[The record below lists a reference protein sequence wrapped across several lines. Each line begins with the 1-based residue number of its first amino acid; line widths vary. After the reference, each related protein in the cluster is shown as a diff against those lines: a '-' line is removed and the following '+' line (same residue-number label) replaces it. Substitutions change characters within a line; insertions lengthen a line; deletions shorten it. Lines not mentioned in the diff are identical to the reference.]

1 MALADVLLQVKADTN
16 QARQEL
22 NKFASDLNNLAK
34 GLKTVFSDVINV
46 KLVTPKADIEAIKQV
61 QIKANN
67 EVIQATKTGIIEVT
81 NVQKQL
87 NQEIKDIKKKYNQ
100 EEKDFNEKVAN
111 DIKAVKKN
119 VAKELQDDVINKIK
133 ESQKEQLKVIGSKRE
148 AEIKQ
153 INELKELNL
162 QALKIQA
169 EQKKQEENKVSQFQK
184 TLALDLKKTNE
195 KDNAD
200 KKALD
205 EKRLNEQKALEIKLT
220 NELKALNAQV
230 KKENSELAKKLEA
243 DIAQAQKNQI
253 AIKKQLEDKARQD
266 KSIADKKQQ
275 DEIDFYVKEGLKT
288 KKQLEEKA
296 RLEKLDAEKKALE
309 QQKEAERR
317 AAQPEKDYKANL
329 SEQRQALAEAN
340 SIIHGFKN
348 ALNGLQNA
356 FSLFIVD
363 NPFIEFSKEFE
374 KNMYNMNSIALETTE
389 NFNKLKSEIIGI
401 AKEAQYSSLAGLSDS
416 LYQAVSS
423 GFKGSDATKLV
434 AVAEEGAIAG
444 LTDNK
449 LVLEALTAVIHTYGL
464 TVDDAAKIN
473 NIFLKTVQDG
483 VITMPQLTRYIGQAT
498 TLAPE
503 LKINLQ
509 SVTSALAAMTLQ
521 GLSAAESTT
530 ALNQIFKTFLD
541 PSKEASIYAKELGV
555 NLSATAFEGRNLA
568 EVIIELTSKADMDVL
583 GKIFGNQRAIK
594 GFFKLAKEDGQ
605 AFKDLYDRQMNNVV
619 DNVKLAKEEQEKS
632 FIRMLGQFGTAFS
645 IAMQEVGQMF
655 ADGLMPILETLKSF
669 IDAWNDI
676 EESGGFFSL
685 LKEIIKNLVIFNFT
699 VGVTLSVLGSL
710 ALLFG
715 TLYVAW
721 NKFVVGAT
729 VGTLALPGAGQAILI
744 FIGIAMGISTAIA
757 LWKEFWEWVEHKP
770 EMDEQLT
777 DNLTAQANILQDIIR
792 LEKERIEL
800 QKQGKNLP
808 EEKAKQLK
816 DSYLLASATST
827 SSYFKSKMKGKEA
840 SFDSETQKLAD
851 DEKANLESL
860 NKKIEAYKN
869 YVTDIESIKSQYT
882 KSLNEAEKA
891 EIIKANLRWDNNKK
905 TLEDA
910 SSSINLTD
918 EQRYENDELLSK
930 LEEARQADLEKIR
943 NDYREKEKQADDKI
957 QADKKKLK
965 DDALKS
971 LIKNENEKIN
981 AIKISIEKIKQY
993 NEENSL
999 SKQKSNNFL
1008 AQGFK
1013 LEGTLYKGNIALAK
1027 QYRDTSKAIADG
1039 FGDIPEVK
1047 EAINQAEVVET
1058 GIAKDKEET
1067 RKLDIEDTIKAIKIK
1082 HELKTKSDK
1091 EDAKALKEVE
1101 AKTIKDSIILNRKY
1115 VSDLNKILEGKS
1127 GVKLTGRDEAQ
1138 IKKIEAE
1145 KIRIQDEIDAS
1156 ELAFNEL
1163 EKKQKIDDIKLNY
1176 QQENDIINR
1185 LEKEKT
1191 ITIIEANR
1199 LRLKT
1204 IEKQI
1209 IDSEEKIGNLVE
1221 NNQAEFNGI
1230 QSEAYKTE
1238 LAELYKLGQAKKDLE
1253 FSINDE
1259 ITKSIINT
1267 NTKRI
1272 EIEKAGINELI
1283 SLYTKAMNEIETF
1296 GNNLM
1301 NSNNGLVSTF
1311 GSLVSI
1317 IGKSNKQAVDLYS
1330 TLSTLPNI
1338 ESLKDADAG
1347 FSVANLDNEF
1357 KTLSAVAPVVL
1368 QQIGNSLIINIENT
1382 TLFSEKVKQLN
1393 NILANNSINSK
1404 EAQTSLKG
1412 INESISDNMK
1422 AIPGFGDMLSKL
1434 TRQVTNFLGVTDSE
1448 KTKAKNKTMLDLEYQ
1463 LLSDRLKINNEYIS
1477 NARLV
1482 LDKEFIQKKESLK
1495 KQGLEVE
1502 EFNAR
1507 LELLELEYYANS
1519 YKIKNEQEQK
1529 LISLTDEY
1537 QKLTLSMND
1546 SYFNKL
1552 EASNLEYIADEYEI
1566 WSQRIDGLISLAE
1579 AEQQIL
1585 NAQLAKEIR
1594 DNQIIQ
1600 AEKVK
1605 EYNII
1610 FELEKAKLNV
1620 QEDNLNKSLELAS
1633 LEREKKLWELNQ
1645 EYLQKAITEAQGEK
1659 KLKTINL
1666 EYNSEIEKINKESK
1680 KKIQDI
1686 NEKNYKEELK
1696 IIDKVYGEKRKKLQQ
1711 EVDKETDIIKKAQ
1724 DERLKLQENREID
1737 QARKEKLYNAFT
1749 TDLAK
1754 KKSILTASF
1763 YTMNEEEASKGNVK
1777 ILDADGLEKQFKGF
1791 ETVRNAVLNDF
1802 ETTSMTV
1809 DERNK
1814 QLTQNALE
1822 AFSYYQNLLNLETD
1836 PNKRVAIQETLNKYQ
1851 KDYYE
1856 YSTDKEKDK
1865 IDEEEKQASKRLDM
1879 KQKEL
1884 DTAYD
1889 LEQEQ
1894 INNLNKLYLDSANV
1908 YKTAFVEASREWLA
1922 GVKNGLLSND
1932 LQAQSEVIQ
1941 AANNLFQNKTEAQKY
1956 IGSSSTNSSYPSAYT
1971 TSNYPSTN
1979 TTSST
1984 PTSSGTSSTSTN
1996 VTIPSYTLS
2005 SLDTDQRKALL
2016 IKYLAQ
2022 NDPTHTEQYYFD
2034 KYFYYDLPTL
2044 KSIVQERG
2052 VSYLIP
2058 QFDQFKD
2065 GGVANKPSI
2074 FGEAGAEAAFNY
2086 PQMVRMY
2093 DYIIKTTGN
2102 PINNSSTVI
2111 NMGGI
2116 HIQGT
2121 NLADAE
2127 LVASAVNREFRN
2139 FENNIRRSK

>member
-46 KLVTPKADIEAIKQV
+46 KIVTPKAAIQETKEATIKADKETKEAEKKAIKENKELE
-61 QIKANN
+61 KAENKKVAD
-67 EVIQATKTGIIEVT
+67 E
-81 NVQKQL
+81 
-87 NQEIKDIKKKYNQ
+87 KKKADK
-100 EEKDFNEKVAN
+100 E
-111 DIKAVKKN
+111 
-119 VAKELQDDVINKIK
+119 AKELEKK
-133 ESQKEQLKVIGSKRE
+133 LLLEAKE
-148 AEIKQ
+148 AEKKF
-153 INELKELNL
+153 NKEVNEAKKLADKELKELDKK
-162 QALKIQA
+162 AKEELK
-169 EQKKQEENKVSQFQK
+169 ELEKKQKVEIAQFQK
-184 TLALDLKKTNE
+184 TLALDLKKTSIQ
-195 KDNAD
+195 DSID
-200 KKALD
+200 KKQLD
-205 EKRLNEQKALEIKLT
+205 EKRLNEQKALEIKLS
-220 NELKALNAQV
+220 NELKSLNEKA
-230 KKENSELAKKLEA
+230 KKENSELSKKLEA

-253 AIKKQLEDKARQD
+253 AI
-266 KSIADKKQQ
+266 
-275 DEIDFYVKEGLKT
+275 

-329 SEQRQALAEAN
+329 SEQRQVIAEIN
-340 SIIHGFKN
+340 SLVHGFKN
-348 ALNGLQNA
+348 AINA
-356 FSLFIVD
+356 FFTAIGSIVTD
-363 NPFIEFSKEFE
+363 NPFIAFSREFE
-374 KNMYNMNSIALETTE
+374 KNMYNMQSIALESTD
-389 NFNKLKSEIIGI
+389 NFKMLGKAIIDI
-401 AKEAQYSSLAGLSDS
+401 AKTNQYSGLVSLSDS
-416 LYQAVSS
+416 LYQAYSA
-423 GFKGSDATKLV
+423 GFKLADALTLV
-434 AVAEEGAIAG
+434 SEADRGALAG
-444 LTDNK
+444 LTDSK
-449 LVLEALTAVIHTYGL
+449 TVLDALVSVIHAYGL
-464 TVDDAAKIN
+464 NVGDASRIN

-483 VITMPQLTRYIGQAT
+483 IITMPQLTKYIGQAVT
-498 TLAPE
+498 IAPE
-503 LKINLQ
+503 LKLNLENITAAY
-509 SVTSALAAMTLQ
+509 VAMTRQ
-521 GLSAAESTT
+521 GLNAAETTT
-530 ALNQIFKTFLD
+530 AINSVLKTFLD
-541 PSKEASIYAKELGV
+541 PSKEAASYAKELGV
-555 NLSATAFEGRNLA
+555 NLSSTAFEGRNFA
-568 EVIIELTSKADMDVL
+568 QVISEIASKADEDL
-583 GKIFGNQRAIK
+583 IGKIFGNIRAVK
-594 GFFKLAKEDGQ
+594 GFFKLAKDEGALFEQYYNEMLHNVNNNVKMAAEQQIQSFDQVLNRLKVTWEIAMQGIGQ
-605 AFKDLYDRQMNNVV
+605 AFQDGLKPIINGLNGLVASFNDLSDARKNVV
-619 DNVKLAKEEQEKS
+619 NGLIQVGVYVGALTVAIGSLVFAFMSLNFASKLLAKSFLFQPITWAALVAGVNSLTVSFLYFGASVALMNPWILAFYAALAATSLLLPSISVIYREYWDNINQNALETIENQKTYTENLRIIIDLEKKRIAQGNLSLEDRKKLALSYKMSALDSDSEQTKNRFNEKYNVEMEGIKQYKETEETTKETEKLNKEQADKQLEAYKELQINKANIKKTIDEALMAQEDLKRKQLAEKFDKERS
-632 FIRMLGQFGTAFS
+632 
-645 IAMQEVGQMF
+645 
-655 ADGLMPILETLKSF
+655 ILENSLTSQQLKSNPEQYSEVLDL
-669 IDAWNDI
+669 INKLNEARKQAEIKLENELEQARKDA
-676 EESGGFFSL
+676 
-685 LKEIIKNLVIFNFT
+685 
-699 VGVTLSVLGSL
+699 
-710 ALLFG
+710 
-715 TLYVAW
+715 
-721 NKFVVGAT
+721 
-729 VGTLALPGAGQAILI
+729 
-744 FIGIAMGISTAIA
+744 
-757 LWKEFWEWVEHKP
+757 
-770 EMDEQLT
+770 
-777 DNLTAQANILQDIIR
+777 
-792 LEKERIEL
+792 
-800 QKQGKNLP
+800 
-808 EEKAKQLK
+808 EEK
-816 DSYLLASATST
+816 
-827 SSYFKSKMKGKEA
+827 
-840 SFDSETQKLAD
+840 
-851 DEKANLESL
+851 KANEIKKADADAL
-860 NKKIEAYKN
+860 KKIE
-869 YVTDIESIKSQYT
+869 
-882 KSLNEAEKA
+882 EKWDN
-891 EIIKANLRWDNNKK
+891 IIKETESSLK
-905 TLEDA
+905 TIA
-910 SSSINLTD
+910 
-918 EQRYENDELLSK
+918 
-930 LEEARQADLEKIR
+930 
-943 NDYREKEKQADDKI
+943 
-957 QADKKKLK
+957 
-965 DDALKS
+965 
-971 LIKNENEKIN
+971 
-981 AIKISIEKIKQY
+981 KISNDADVSKQQANRFLMYGLVSDGKVLDGKIKQA
-993 NEENSL
+993 ENYANKAKEI
-999 SKQKSNNFL
+999 SKLFGEIPAYETADLASKTEQKEISDL
-1008 AQGFK
+1008 K
-1013 LEGTLYKGNIALAK
+1013 K
-1027 QYRDTSKAIADG
+1027 Q
-1039 FGDIPEVK
+1039 
-1047 EAINQAEVVET
+1047 N
-1058 GIAKDKEET
+1058 
-1067 RKLDIEDTIKAIKIK
+1067 RKLDIESDIKALKTYYDKEKTLLENNAKTKNQIEYIQLKEKIK
-1082 HELKTKSDK
+1082 LNENAASLIDLLIKKGGLSPKQLNEQKELKTKFLNESK
-1091 EDAKALKEVE
+1091 EFELKAM
-1101 AKTIKDSIILNRKY
+1101 
-1115 VSDLNKILEGKS
+1115 
-1127 GVKLTGRDEAQ
+1127 
-1138 IKKIEAE
+1138 
-1145 KIRIQDEIDAS
+1145 
-1156 ELAFNEL
+1156 
-1163 EKKQKIDDIKLNY
+1163 DI
-1176 QQENDIINR
+1176 
-1185 LEKEKT
+1185 LEKEVKSRRDKSIVDDLKDIDKREKLRT
-1191 ITIIEANR
+1191 LSELEANKKR
-1199 LRLKT
+1199 QDIILEKIQAYQWDIEE
-1204 IEKQI
+1204 IEKKGNAIQSGIETDAYKQAKDKLEKALDEKSNLKITETTILEKENDKQI
-1209 IDSEEKIGNLVE
+1209 ANEKSKLDRIVALTDNFASKLGAVADSLKQNNNGLISSFGSLLGVASGSYATASGYFKNITDIE
-1221 NNQAEFNGI
+1221 NNPNL
-1230 QSEAYKTE
+1230 T
-1238 LAELYKLGQAKKDLE
+1238 KKEKRSAISGTGNDLMT
-1253 FSINDE
+1253 SA
-1259 ITKSIINT
+1259 IINT
-1267 NTKRI
+1267 IGENLPKIIDNTSLFY
-1272 EIEKAGINELI
+1272 EK
-1283 SLYTKAMNEIETF
+1283 
-1296 GNNLM
+1296 
-1301 NSNNGLVSTF
+1301 
-1311 GSLVSI
+1311 
-1317 IGKSNKQAVDLYS
+1317 
-1330 TLSTLPNI
+1330 
-1338 ESLKDADAG
+1338 
-1347 FSVANLDNEF
+1347 LDNLNKVF
-1357 KTLSAVAPVVL
+1357 LT
-1368 QQIGNSLIINIENT
+1368 NST
-1382 TLFSEKVKQLN
+1382 S
-1393 NILANNSINSK
+1393 SK
-1404 EAQTSLKG
+1404 EFQTSLKG
-1412 INESISDNMK
+1412 VNESISDNMK
-1422 AIPGFGDMLSKL
+1422 AIPGFGEMLSKL
-1434 TRQVTNFLGVTDSE
+1434 TRQVTDFLGVTDSE

-1482 LDKEFIQKKESLK
+1482 LDKEFIQKKEALK

-1585 NAQLAKEIR
+1585 NAQLAKKIR

-2022 NDPTHTEQYYFD
+2022 NDPTNTEQYYYD

-2044 KSIVQERG
+2044 KNIVQERG

-2074 FGEAGAEAAFNY
+2074 FGEAGSEAAFNY
-2086 PQMVRMY
+2086 PQMVKMY

-2102 PINNSSTVI
+2102 PINNNSSTII
-2111 NMGGI
+2111 NMGDI

>member
-46 KLVTPKADIEAIKQV
+46 KITVPK
-61 QIKANN
+61 
-67 EVIQATKTGIIEVT
+67 T
-81 NVQKQL
+81 
-87 NQEIKDIKKKYNQ
+87 
-100 EEKDFNEKVAN
+100 EKDKLDKIEK
-111 DIKAVKKN
+111 DQKDSIKRI
-119 VAKELQDDVINKIK
+119 E
-133 ESQKEQLKVIGSKRE
+133 E
-148 AEIKQ
+148 
-153 INELKELNL
+153 
-162 QALKIQA
+162 
-169 EQKKQEENKVSQFQK
+169 EQKKSYN
-184 TLALDLKKTNE
+184 
-195 KDNAD
+195 
-200 KKALD
+200 
-205 EKRLNEQKALEIKLT
+205 
-220 NELKALNAQV
+220 
-230 KKENSELAKKLEA
+230 
-243 DIAQAQKNQI
+243 
-253 AIKKQLEDKARQD
+253 
-266 KSIADKKQQ
+266 
-275 DEIDFYVKEGLKT
+275 
-288 KKQLEEKA
+288 
-296 RLEKLDAEKKALE
+296 
-309 QQKEAERR
+309 
-317 AAQPEKDYKANL
+317 NL
-329 SEQRQALAEAN
+329 ISEQRRVIAEAN
-340 SIIHGFKN
+340 SLIHSFKN
-348 ALNGLQNA
+348 AIGLL
-356 FSLFIVD
+356 FSSIGAIVTD
-363 NPFIEFSKEFE
+363 NPFISFSKEFE
-374 KNMYNMNSIALETTE
+374 KNMYNMNSIALESTE
-389 NFNKLKSEIIGI
+389 NFKMLSEAVIGI
-401 AKEAQYSSLAGLSDS
+401 ARENEYSGLVNLSES
-416 LYQAVSS
+416 LYQAYSA
-423 GFKGSDATKLV
+423 GFQLADALTLV
-434 AVAEEGAIAG
+434 KEADRGALAG
-444 LTDNK
+444 LTDSK
-449 LVLEALTAVIHTYGL
+449 TVLDALVAVIHAYGL
-464 TVDDAAKIN
+464 GTEDAARIN

-483 VITMPQLTRYIGQAT
+483 IITMPQLTRYIGQ
-498 TLAPE
+498 
-503 LKINLQ
+503 
-509 SVTSALAAMTLQ
+509 SVAIASDLSVSLEEISAAYISMTRQ
-521 GLSAAESTT
+521 GLNSAESTT
-530 ALNQIFKTFLD
+530 AINAVLKTFLD
-541 PSKEASIYAKELGV
+541 PSKEAASYAKELGI
-555 NLSATAFEGRNLA
+555 NLSATAFEGRNFA
-568 EVIIELTSKADMDVL
+568 EVISEIAQKADTDVI
-583 GKIFGNQRAIK
+583 GKIFGNVRAVK
-594 GFFKLAKEDGQ
+594 GFFKLAKDEGALFEKYYQ
-605 AFKDLYDRQMNNVV
+605 EMLTGVN
-619 DNVKLAKEEQEKS
+619 DNV
-632 FIRMLGQFGTAFS
+632 
-645 IAMQEVGQMF
+645 
-655 ADGLMPILETLKSF
+655 
-669 IDAWNDI
+669 
-676 EESGGFFSL
+676 
-685 LKEIIKNLVIFNFT
+685 
-699 VGVTLSVLGSL
+699 
-710 ALLFG
+710 
-715 TLYVAW
+715 
-721 NKFVVGAT
+721 
-729 VGTLALPGAGQAILI
+729 
-744 FIGIAMGISTAIA
+744 
-757 LWKEFWEWVEHKP
+757 
-770 EMDEQLT
+770 
-777 DNLTAQANILQDIIR
+777 
-792 LEKERIEL
+792 
-800 QKQGKNLP
+800 
-808 EEKAKQLK
+808 
-816 DSYLLASATST
+816 
-827 SSYFKSKMKGKEA
+827 
-840 SFDSETQKLAD
+840 
-851 DEKANLESL
+851 EKANEQQRQSFSQAL
-860 NKKIEAYKN
+860 NAIKVEWEVGMAKIGLVFQEGI
-869 YVTDIESIKSQYT
+869 TPILSG
-882 KSLNEAEKA
+882 L
-891 EIIKANLRWDNNKK
+891 K
-905 TLEDA
+905 TLIEWFNNLSEGTKRFIA
-910 SSSINLTD
+910 QLVLFGFTIGSTLTVIFSLGLALQAIIFSINLMTGSVFTLTGAVKGLGVAFGTVGIAISGF
-918 EQRYENDELLSK
+918 LLI
-930 LEEARQADLEKIR
+930 AGGIVAVT
-943 NDYREKEKQADDKI
+943 
-957 QADKKKLK
+957 
-965 DDALKS
+965 S
-971 LIKNENEKIN
+971 LWTEY
-981 AIKISIEKIKQY
+981 Y
-993 NEENSL
+993 NEI
-999 SKQKSNNFL
+999 
-1008 AQGFK
+1008 
-1013 LEGTLYKGNIALAK
+1013 TKGNETVIS
-1027 QYRDTSKAIADG
+1027 QQQ
-1039 FGDIPEVK
+1039 K
-1047 EAINQAEVVET
+1047 ETENLQN
-1058 GIAKDKEET
+1058 
-1067 RKLDIEDTIKAIKIK
+1067 
-1082 HELKTKSDK
+1082 
-1091 EDAKALKEVE
+1091 
-1101 AKTIKDSIILNRKY
+1101 II
-1115 VSDLNKILEGKS
+1115 
-1127 GVKLTGRDEAQ
+1127 
-1138 IKKIEAE
+1138 
-1145 KIRIQDEIDAS
+1145 
-1156 ELAFNEL
+1156 EL
-1163 EKKQKIDDIKLNY
+1163 EKKRIAQKKLN
-1176 QQENDIINR
+1176 QAD
-1185 LEKEKT
+1185 
-1191 ITIIEANR
+1191 
-1199 LRLKT
+1199 LR
-1204 IEKQI
+1204 
-1209 IDSEEKIGNLVE
+1209 
-1221 NNQAEFNGI
+1221 
-1230 QSEAYKTE
+1230 E
-1238 LAELYKLGQAKKDLE
+1238 LAIGYRVAGANATTPEQKASFKAKAENAQKELNQ
-1253 FSINDE
+1253 
-1259 ITKSIINT
+1259 TKQ
-1267 NTKRI
+1267 I
-1272 EIEKAGINELI
+1272 EIEKTKVNVEQLDLQTKAYEKFVQDKLNIEKTFDAALLSETEYKRKELKIKYDTILTDLNNALTSTQVKNNPEMVADINNKIILVEKARQAESIKLEQEISEKARQEREKRQREIEKYNKQVLKNIMDFWNSQIDITSTSINKISGYNEKNSLDSIKANNNLIYGFKLNNKVYDGLLKQAQNYRSEAEAIKKVFGETPEYTEAMKKASELDNQVEKKRNDNKKQSVVNEIKANQDLFEAKKAQYEVDAQLANYIEYVKLENNIELNKEYIKKINETLEKGGLTFEQVEQQKKLRKELLNESI
-1283 SLYTKAMNEIETF
+1283 KALDNQQKIIKTETKRNRDKDFETDLKDIDNKEKLNTLSVIQANEARQLVIKEKIKAYNNDKILLENNFQDVQNGIETEAYKQAKEKLETAKQEQLEL
-1296 GNNLM
+1296 NLRDNDLLLAQEKEKFDSM
-1301 NSNNGLVSTF
+1301 MSLIDNFANKLGTVSDSLKQNNNGLISSF
-1311 GSLVSI
+1311 GSLLGVASNSYATASGYFKDVTGIKNRKDLTGDEKTAKISSLGQDTMTSAIVNTIGENLPKI
-1317 IGKSNKQAVDLYS
+1317 IDN
-1330 TLSTLPNI
+1330 T
-1338 ESLKDADAG
+1338 SLFYEK
-1347 FSVANLDNEF
+1347 LDNLN
-1357 KTLSAVAPVVL
+1357 KVL
-1368 QQIGNSLIINIENT
+1368 LTS
-1382 TLFSEKVKQLN
+1382 
-1393 NILANNSINSK
+1393 SINSK

-1422 AIPGFGDMLSKL
+1422 AIPGFGEMLSKL
-1434 TRQVTNFLGVTDSE
+1434 TRQVTDFLGVTDSE

-1482 LDKEFIQKKESLK
+1482 LDKEFIQKKEALK

-1585 NAQLAKEIR
+1585 NAQLAKKIR

-2022 NDPTHTEQYYFD
+2022 NDPTNTEQYYYD

-2044 KSIVQERG
+2044 KNIVQERG

-2074 FGEAGAEAAFNY
+2074 FGEAGSEAAFNY
-2086 PQMVRMY
+2086 PQMVKMY

-2102 PINNSSTVI
+2102 PINNNSSTII
-2111 NMGGI
+2111 NMGDI